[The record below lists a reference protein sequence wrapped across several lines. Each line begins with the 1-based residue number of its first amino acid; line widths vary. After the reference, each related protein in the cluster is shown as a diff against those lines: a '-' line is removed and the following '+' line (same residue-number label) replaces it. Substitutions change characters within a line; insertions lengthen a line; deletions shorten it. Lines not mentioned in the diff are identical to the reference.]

1 MGLEQDL
8 HADAPECGHLGE
20 EVVLVLEVPVH
31 RAHRRPERWHTRAI
45 VAPLTPRSSASS
57 DAAAMVRT
65 RDRAAGT
72 PLGGAAPF
80 GRGVDRW
87 RRWSRHR
94 AGSPHGPTQPDGAN
108 AVNLVG

>member
-8 HADAPECGHLGE
+8 RADAP
-20 EVVLVLEVPVH
+20 
-31 RAHRRPERWHTRAI
+31 
-45 VAPLTPRSSASS
+45 
-57 DAAAMVRT
+57 DA
-65 RDRAAGT
+65 
-72 PLGGAAPF
+72 GGAAPF